1 MGKYSRDKGK
11 RGELDV
17 KNKLGG
23 SAKRTG
29 HSFQPAPDVVTTF
42 AAYSIKNKTIG
53 GGTILTELRK
63 LQALD
68 SRRNHYVVF
77 KPERGVWVV
86 AELLTQHVGDHG
98 DGELHYGLAEPGGK
112 IANEIAET
120 RQGEVEHGVR
130 KGTEDSC

>member
-17 KNKLGG
+17 KNRLGG

-29 HSFQPAPDVVTTF
+29 HSFQPAADVITDF

-53 GGTILTELRK
+53 GGTILSELRK
-63 LQALD
+63 LQGLEPG
-68 SRRNHYVVF
+68 RNHYVVF
-77 KPERGVWVV
+77 KPARGVWVV

-98 DGELHYGLAEPGGK
+98 DDELRFGTKEGEAYGVAKSEG
-112 IANEIAET
+112 
-120 RQGEVEHGVR
+120 
-130 KGTEDSC
+130 DSRRT

>member
-29 HSFQPAPDVVTTF
+29 HAFQAAPDVTTNF

-53 GGTILTELRK
+53 GGAILTELRK
-63 LQALD
+63 LQALEPG
-68 SRRNHYVVF
+68 RHHYVVF
-77 KPERGVWVV
+77 KPKWGVWVV
-86 AELLTQHVGDHG
+86 AELVEQHVGDHG
-98 DGELHYGLAEPGGK
+98 DDELHYGLAEPGGK
-112 IANEIAET
+112 
-120 RQGEVEHGVR
+120 
-130 KGTEDSC
+130 S

>member
-1 MGKYSRDKGK
+1 MSNGKSRAKGK

-17 KNKLGG
+17 VHRLGG

-29 HSFQPAPDVVTTF
+29 YSFQPAPDVVTNF

-53 GGTILTELRK
+53 GAVILSELRK
-63 LQALD
+63 LQELEPG
-68 SRRNHYVVF
+68 RNHYVVF

-98 DGELHYGLAEPGGK
+98 DDELHYGAAECRSDAG
-112 IANEIAET
+112 
-120 RQGEVEHGVR
+120 Q
-130 KGTEDSC
+130 

>member
-29 HSFQPAPDVVTTF
+29 HSFRPAPDVVTNF

-53 GGTILTELRK
+53 GATILSELRK
-63 LQALD
+63 LQELEPG
-68 SRRNHYVVF
+68 RNHYVVF
-77 KPERGVWVV
+77 KPQCGVWVV

-98 DGELHYGLAEPGGK
+98 DGELRYGKAVQRTLPNK
-112 IANEIAET
+112 
-120 RQGEVEHGVR
+120 
-130 KGTEDSC
+130 